1 MAQPRAV
8 KKKKAVPTKPTKPT
22 KPAKAPHVVELDE
35 FDPSQVDTVL
45 SMLFARHEPITDD
58 EREAFGLLV
67 SDAQADELGS
77 RTQASD
83 IRALAVRWAPVM
95 DAGVRDHGAA
105 VEGFSSARFVHLLE
119 RTQALHLAIRDD
131 EDKRNKVGSVRTAV
145 DLVRAQAKTARDTLY
160 RALRTYAGQRA
171 AEREALAAAY
181 GTADPDQSLLSSLA
195 ALGKLGQAWI
205 DRPEKTS
212 RILATTAGLT
222 PGVVAATLDAAKK
235 LRSALGDKTM
245 HGPVRVSDSATVNRI
260 EGRLSSELQEARR
273 IFNEANRRTGL
284 VPKLVP
290 SEAVRHVFERRAGA
304 PAEPDAPA
312 GAESPV
318 VAVAPPKG

>member
-1 MAQPRAV
+1 MAEPRAV
-8 KKKKAVPTKPTKPT
+8 KKKKVVPTNPT

-83 IRALAVRWAPVM
+83 IRALAVRWAPVI

-145 DLVRAQAKTARDTLY
+145 DSVRAQAKTARDTLY

-181 GTADPDQSLLSSLA
+181 GTADPATRASF
-195 ALGKLGQAWI
+195 
-205 DRPEKTS
+205 RRS
-212 RILATTAGLT
+212 R
-222 PGVVAATLDAAKK
+222 
-235 LRSALGDKTM
+235 RSASSDR
-245 HGPVRVSDSATVNRI
+245 HGSIARRRPLVFLPRQPASRPVWSPRRSTPPRSCGARSATR
-260 EGRLSSELQEARR
+260 RCTARS
-273 IFNEANRRTGL
+273 A
-284 VPKLVP
+284 
-290 SEAVRHVFERRAGA
+290 
-304 PAEPDAPA
+304 
-312 GAESPV
+312 
-318 VAVAPPKG
+318 